1 MKSASFREI
10 VALLLAVILWF
21 FVRITRSGMSGEVL
35 AQMQMTVPIHLKGV
49 SERLTAYEISQSQ
62 AVVTVQG
69 EAQAVASLQERQVDC
84 YVDLRGEEAGSVW
97 PKVQVILPGKFNL
110 ISVDPETI
118 NIKQA
123 PISSKQVPVRASVVG
138 PTAKGRNAG
147 EVSVWPKEVRISG
160 PEPLVKEVVEVR
172 TRILLSG
179 QSQSSTFELRN
190 LTPVNAD
197 GQLVEARNAA
207 VKVIPSTVS
216 ATVPIEA
223 ESRSVGVAIS
233 LEKVR
238 VENPPGY
245 SSIVEVDPP
254 FVTLSL
260 GKGQTPP
267 ESITTRSEVFSASTR
282 VESRM
287 VPLEIPDGFEVIG
300 SRSVKVRIVP
310 TPLKQMRAPTPTPLP
325 APALPTSSPTPPTG
339 GA

>member
-1 MKSASFREI
+1 MNSASIREMM
-10 VALLLAVILWF
+10 ALALAIILWF
-21 FVRITRSGMSGEVL
+21 FVRVTRSGISGEVL
-35 AQMQMTVPIHLKGV
+35 AQMQITVPIHLKGV
-49 SERLTAYEISQSQ
+49 NERLMAYEISQPQ

-69 EAQAVASLQERQVDC
+69 EAQAVASLQEKQLDC

-97 PKVQVILPGKFNL
+97 PKVQVILPGKFTL
-110 ISVDPETI
+110 VSVSPETI
-118 NIKQA
+118 NLKQA
-123 PISSKQVPVRASVVG
+123 PISSKPVPIRATVVG
-138 PTAKGRNAG
+138 PTAKGRTAG
-147 EVSVWPKEVRISG
+147 SVTVWPKEVRISG
-160 PEPLVKEVVEVR
+160 PEPLVEEVVEVR

-197 GQLVEARNAA
+197 GQLVEAKNAT

-260 GKGQTPP
+260 GKGQAPP
-267 ESITTRSEVFSASTR
+267 ESISTRSEVFSGSTR
-282 VESRM
+282 VESRI

-300 SRSVKVRIVP
+300 NRSVKVRIVP
-310 TPLKQMRAPTPTPLP
+310 TPIKHLRAPTPTPLP
-325 APALPTSSPTPPTG
+325 AGMLPSLTSPTG
-339 GA
+339 GT